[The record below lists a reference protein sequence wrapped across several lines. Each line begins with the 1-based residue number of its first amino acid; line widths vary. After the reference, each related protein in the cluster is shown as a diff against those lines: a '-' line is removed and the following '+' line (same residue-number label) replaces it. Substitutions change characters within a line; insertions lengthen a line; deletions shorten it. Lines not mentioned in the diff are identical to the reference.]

1 MTWQSEKG
9 WGQLEIG
16 KNRQIYSQGSSALSA
31 EGKGTFEAR
40 SKKLKVKHSTW
51 MRKKKSREIKTR
63 GKQNQSTQ
71 WRNKKDSRSKLS
83 NKKGVKTSV
92 KQSIY
97 ICTMEWQKLEK
108 GMWRRRIQRR
118 KHIIFKEVDWRRLF
132 LLIEKA
138 LFAVRFYLKYNLA
151 FSTFC
156 FIFLCSTQKKKKRG
170 RGGKELFSFN
180 QNTKTWKASS
190 ANIMSHTT
198 SVAYSEA
205 RYWMSPFWESF
216 LYG

>member
-1 MTWQSEKG
+1 MLDCCVQRNQIQPKVTGTLKPCKFGTKDMTQTMTWQSKKG

-16 KNRQIYSQGSSALSA
+16 KNRRIYSQGSSALSA

-40 SKKLKVKHSTW
+40 SKKLKVKHTTW

-97 ICTMEWQKLEK
+97 IYIYMYHGVAEVEK
-108 GMWRRRIQRR
+108 RDV
-118 KHIIFKEVDWRRLF
+118 KERNTK
-132 LLIEKA
+132 EKA
-138 LFAVRFYLKYNLA
+138 HYF
-151 FSTFC
+151 
-156 FIFLCSTQKKKKRG
+156 
-170 RGGKELFSFN
+170 
-180 QNTKTWKASS
+180 
-190 ANIMSHTT
+190 
-198 SVAYSEA
+198 
-205 RYWMSPFWESF
+205 
-216 LYG
+216 